1 MSVRKPQNK
10 DLKGHNKKIRKKS
23 EEDLENDDDS
33 LSENELVD
41 EEFPEQKITDDLNS
55 DEFDEYDHI
64 VEKFEKGNTKR
75 KIVNIFNRIG
85 KPKFREYTK
94 LDTVSVKVELK
105 RLILLLDEF
114 NIIVHFHN
122 DYTDREKYRFITE
135 EVFKEYAEY
144 DKKNNHITFLYE
156 DYHPEMA
163 EDDDDEDF

>member
-41 EEFPEQKITDDLNS
+41 EEFPEQKITDDPNS

-75 KIVNIFNRIG
+75 KIVNIFNIIIISDRIIIIIIY
-85 KPKFREYTK
+85 FYF
-94 LDTVSVKVELK
+94 K
-105 RLILLLDEF
+105 RMFLSSHKSIFKDFPVITLY
-114 NIIVHFHN
+114 IVC
-122 DYTDREKYRFITE
+122 
-135 EVFKEYAEY
+135 A
-144 DKKNNHITFLYE
+144 
-156 DYHPEMA
+156 
-163 EDDDDEDF
+163 